1 MMVIGKLGCAMLA
14 RQSSLGDE
22 ECPSDGNVSSK
33 DDRFLAADDLAGWTA
48 RPAMHGKREGPGWP
62 STAMIEGI

>member
-1 MMVIGKLGCAMLA
+1 MMVIGKQDFVMLA

-22 ECPSDGNVSSK
+22 ECRSDGNVSSK

-48 RPAMHGKREGPGWP
+48 RPAMHGKRKGPSWP

>member
-1 MMVIGKLGCAMLA
+1 MMGIGKQDFVMLA
-14 RQSSLGDE
+14 RRSSLGDAE
-22 ECPSDGNVSSK
+22 SPSDRNVSSTGNS
-33 DDRFLAADDLAGWTA
+33 FLAADDLAGWTA